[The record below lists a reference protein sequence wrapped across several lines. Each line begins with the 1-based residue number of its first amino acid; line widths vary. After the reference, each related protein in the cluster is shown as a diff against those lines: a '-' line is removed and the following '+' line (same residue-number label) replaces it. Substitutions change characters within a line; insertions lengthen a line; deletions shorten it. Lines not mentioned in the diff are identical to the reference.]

1 MIQKTL
7 IAVSII
13 FTLCFIYIKFI
24 SNSKENFQDMYKH
37 FEYSK
42 FNTFQETIFEESL
55 REVFGPDNTLSCNI
69 NPTMTEE
76 DCSQFSKI
84 NVNIFP
90 VHLLEIDPT
99 LVLGVFNN
107 GYIYSKNKLDDKYW
121 KGPLKN
127 SLPNDNIPLRM
138 ITLDYEMRLLGVGYD
153 NRLYRKVKNSK
164 DLNVESRWEQVPFA
178 NNLIYVLYESK
189 LDRETYQKDEEK
201 FKDDYLIGVNVIG
214 LLTKIK
220 YSDLGSQDFD
230 PLSNDDFKV
239 LKIYFEKNGYM
250 MAIGTD
256 FQLYRKNDKNWET
269 STFNVFNK
277 NPTKLI
283 DVIYDGDARMF
294 GLVFMERLGYVELMK
309 QKMVHYL
316 SSFVPLEF
324 IITNDNKKSKDKMS
338 FYDRLKL
345 KSGVDLLLYDLVDDY
360 GYRTIQEVES
370 RLQMEDMKKIRN
382 MCKNRGYLSNK
393 THNNFSILNK
403 IEQQNN
409 KITKM
414 NQTISKLIE
423 FDTDKHKIQES
434 TIYL

>member
-13 FTLCFIYIKFI
+13 FTLCFIYIKII
-24 SNSKENFQDMYKH
+24 SNSKENFQDMIKH

-42 FNTFQETIFEESL
+42 NNTFQETIFEESL
-55 REVFGPDNTLSCNI
+55 RDVFGPDTTLSCNI
-69 NPTMTEE
+69 NPTMTTE
-76 DCSQFSKI
+76 DCSQFSKV

-90 VHLLEIDPT
+90 VHIIELDPS

-107 GYIYSKNKLDDKYW
+107 GYIYSKNRLEDKYW

-127 SLPNDNIPLRM
+127 SLPKDNIPLRM

-153 NRLYRKVKNSK
+153 NRLYRKASNSK
-164 DLNVESRWEQVPFA
+164 DLNVESRWEEVPSA
-178 NNLIYVLYESK
+178 TNLIYVLYESR
-189 LDRETYQKDEEK
+189 LDKETYQKDESK
-201 FKDDYLIGVNVIG
+201 YKDDFLIGINTIG

-220 YSDLGSQDFD
+220 YNDLGSKEFD
-230 PLSNDDFKV
+230 RMINDDFKV

-269 STFNVFNK
+269 STFNIFNK

-283 DVIYDGDARMF
+283 DVIYDSDAKMF
-294 GLVFMERLGYVELMK
+294 GLVFMENLGYVELMK
-309 QKMVHYL
+309 QKMVHYM

-324 IITNDNKKSKDKMS
+324 IVTNTTKNKDVLS
-338 FYDRLKL
+338 FYERLKL
-345 KSGVDLLLYDLVDDY
+345 KSGVDLLLYDLVDNY
-360 GYRTIQEVES
+360 GYRTIQEVQS

-382 MCKNRGYLSNK
+382 MCKNRGYLANQS
-393 THNNFSILNK
+393 HNNFNILNK

-409 KITKM
+409 KIIKM

-423 FDTDKHKIQES
+423 FDTDKTKIQES

>member
-13 FTLCFIYIKFI
+13 FTLCFIYIKII
-24 SNSKENFQDMYKH
+24 SNSKENFQDMIKH

-42 FNTFQETIFEESL
+42 NNTFQETIFEESL
-55 REVFGPDNTLSCNI
+55 RDVFGPDTTLSCNI
-69 NPTMTEE
+69 NPTMTTE
-76 DCSQFSKI
+76 DCSQFSKV

-90 VHLLEIDPT
+90 VHIIELDPS

-107 GYIYSKNKLDDKYW
+107 GYIYSKNRLEDKYW
-121 KGPLKN
+121 MGPLKN
-127 SLPNDNIPLRM
+127 SLPKDNIPLRM

-153 NRLYRKVKNSK
+153 NRLYRKASNSK
-164 DLNVESRWEQVPFA
+164 DLNVESRWEEVPSA
-178 NNLIYVLYESK
+178 TNLIYVLYESR
-189 LDRETYQKDEEK
+189 LDKETYQKDESK
-201 FKDDYLIGVNVIG
+201 YKDDFLIGINTIG

-220 YSDLGSQDFD
+220 YNDLGSKEFD
-230 PLSNDDFKV
+230 RMINDDFKV

-269 STFNVFNK
+269 STFNIFNK

-283 DVIYDGDARMF
+283 DVIYDSDAKMF
-294 GLVFMERLGYVELMK
+294 GLVFMENLGYVELMK
-309 QKMVHYL
+309 QKMVHYM

-324 IITNDNKKSKDKMS
+324 IVTNTTKNKDVLS
-338 FYDRLKL
+338 FYERLKL
-345 KSGVDLLLYDLVDDY
+345 KSGVDLLLYDLVDNY
-360 GYRTIQEVES
+360 GYRTIQEVQS

-382 MCKNRGYLSNK
+382 MCKNRGYLANQS
-393 THNNFSILNK
+393 HNNFNILNK

-409 KITKM
+409 KIIKM

-423 FDTDKHKIQES
+423 FDTDKTKIQES

>member
-13 FTLCFIYIKFI
+13 FTLCFIYIKI
-24 SNSKENFQDMYKH
+24 IRNSKENFQDMIKH

-42 FNTFQETIFEESL
+42 NNTFQETIFEESL
-55 REVFGPDNTLSCNI
+55 RDVFGPDTTLSCNI
-69 NPTMTEE
+69 NPTMTTE
-76 DCSQFSKI
+76 DCSQFSKV

-90 VHLLEIDPT
+90 VHIIELDPS

-107 GYIYSKNKLDDKYW
+107 GYIYSKNRLEDKYW

-127 SLPNDNIPLRM
+127 SLPKDNIPLRM

-153 NRLYRKVKNSK
+153 NRLYRKASNSK
-164 DLNVESRWEQVPFA
+164 DLNVESRWEEVPSA
-178 NNLIYVLYESK
+178 TNLIYVLYESR
-189 LDRETYQKDEEK
+189 LDKETYQKDESK
-201 FKDDYLIGVNVIG
+201 YKDDFLIGINTIG

-220 YSDLGSQDFD
+220 YNDLGSKEFD
-230 PLSNDDFKV
+230 RMINDDFKV

-269 STFNVFNK
+269 STFNIFNK

-283 DVIYDGDARMF
+283 DVIYDSDAKMF
-294 GLVFMERLGYVELMK
+294 GLVFMENLGYVELMK
-309 QKMVHYL
+309 QKMVHYM

-324 IITNDNKKSKDKMS
+324 IVTNTTKNKDVLS
-338 FYDRLKL
+338 FYERLKL
-345 KSGVDLLLYDLVDDY
+345 KSGVDLLLYDLVDNY
-360 GYRTIQEVES
+360 GYRTIQEVQS
-370 RLQMEDMKKIRN
+370 RLQMEDMKKLRN
-382 MCKNRGYLSNK
+382 MCKNRGYLANQS
-393 THNNFSILNK
+393 HNNFNILNK

-409 KITKM
+409 KIIKM

-423 FDTDKHKIQES
+423 FDTDKTKIQES